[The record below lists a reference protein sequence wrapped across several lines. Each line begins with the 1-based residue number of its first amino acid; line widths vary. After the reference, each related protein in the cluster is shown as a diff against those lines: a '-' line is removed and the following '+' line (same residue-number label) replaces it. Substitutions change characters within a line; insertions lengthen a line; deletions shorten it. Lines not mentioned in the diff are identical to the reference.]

1 LEDIV
6 TFVDFNAP
14 PPPKEDIVKKT
25 YMGLDMNLTLNI
37 EDGARL
43 NGEFSADR
51 QSYVAVQGG
60 GSITMSYTPE
70 GVFSMMGRYTI
81 NEGEMKYELPVI
93 PLKTF
98 TIKPGSFI
106 EFIGKPANPML
117 NIAATERVKS
127 SVGQSD
133 GSSRT
138 VAFDVGLKITNT
150 LEDMGLEFT
159 IEAPEDI
166 SVQNEL
172 AGCSLEERNKLA
184 VGMLATGMYMSGSNS
199 KGFAA
204 GNTLNNFLE
213 DEINKI
219 AGNALSTMVNV
230 SVGLDQTVRDD
241 GTRRTDYSFKFS
253 RKFFSD
259 RLNVVIGGK
268 VSSDNNTLRNESGAY
283 IDDVSMEW
291 RLDNGGTQY
300 IRLFHEKDYSS
311 LIEGELDKNGVGV
324 VLRKKVDKLSD
335 LLIWRKKKEETEPSP
350 PTNKQ
355 Q

>member
-1 LEDIV
+1 M
-6 TFVDFNAP
+6 
-14 PPPKEDIVKKT
+14 KK
-25 YMGLDMNLTLNI
+25 
-37 EDGARL
+37 
-43 NGEFSADR
+43 
-51 QSYVAVQGG
+51 
-60 GSITMSYTPE
+60 
-70 GVFSMMGRYTI
+70 
-81 NEGEMKYELPVI
+81 
-93 PLKTF
+93 
-98 TIKPGSFI
+98 
-106 EFIGKPANPML
+106 
-117 NIAATERVKS
+117 
-127 SVGQSD
+127 
-133 GSSRT
+133 
-138 VAFDVGLKITNT
+138 
-150 LEDMGLEFT
+150 
-159 IEAPEDI
+159 
-166 SVQNEL
+166 
-172 AGCSLEERNKLA
+172 KL
-184 VGMLATGMYMSGSNS
+184 LY
-199 KGFAA
+199 
-204 GNTLNNFLE
+204 FLE